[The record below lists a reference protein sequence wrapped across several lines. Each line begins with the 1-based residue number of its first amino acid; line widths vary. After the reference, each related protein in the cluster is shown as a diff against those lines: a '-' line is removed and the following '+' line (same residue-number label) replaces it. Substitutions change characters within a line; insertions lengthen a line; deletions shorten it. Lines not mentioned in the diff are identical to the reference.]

1 MCVHPDSELRV
12 LEMHTS
18 GVGIKWLACQ
28 FIVGHEVVFDVK
40 QSDIKKLACQFYM
53 RLT

>member
-1 MCVHPDSELRV
+1 MCVHPDSKLRV

-18 GVGIKWLACQ
+18 GVGIKRLASQ
-28 FIVGHEVVFDVK
+28 FIVGHEVVLDVK
-40 QSDIKKLACQFYM
+40 QSDIKKLACPLYM